1 MLTTELL
8 SPAGTL
14 KNMRYSFAY
23 GADAVYAG
31 PPRYSLRVRNNE
43 FYSANLAIGIK
54 EAHHQNKKFYVVA
67 NITPHNAKLKTF
79 INDLNPIIDMG
90 PDALIISDPGL
101 IMLVREFYPTMP
113 IHLSVQANA
122 VNWASVKFWQTMGI
136 KRVILSRELSLEEI
150 EEIRQIVPE
159 IELEVFVHGSMCIAY
174 SGRCLLSTYINRR
187 DSNQG
192 ACINTCRWKYNLLPA
207 KEDVMGN
214 VELKNKCLNSSIQIS
229 SQLFSVPLDQEVFLL
244 DSFDHQTTSQSPERR
259 QSQYL
264 PTFEDVHGTYIF
276 NSKDLRAIRH
286 VQRLIQIGIHSLKI
300 EGRTK
305 SFYYCARTAQIY
317 RWAINDAL
325 HRKPFNYHLLEMLEG
340 LANRGYTEG
349 FFSRHQTQNFQN
361 ISSGFSRSFRQI
373 FVGEFTGERR
383 EELAQVAVKN
393 KFSCGDNLDI
403 ITPSG
408 NINVVLDRMENKN
421 FKLVSV
427 APGEGHLVWIPVP
440 LNLGS
445 IKYALLV
452 RNQVIPSSIL

>member
-43 FYSANLAIGIK
+43 FHCDNLSIGIK
-54 EAHHQNKKFYVVA
+54 EAHDQNKKFYVVA

-79 INDLNPIIDMG
+79 INDFNPIIDMG

-101 IMLVREFYPTMP
+101 VMLVREFYPTMP

-207 KEDVMGN
+207 KEDDMGN
-214 VELKNKCLNSSIQIS
+214 VELKNPSLNSASKIS
-229 SQLFSVPLDQEVFLL
+229 SQLFSGPLDQEVFLL
-244 DSFDHQTTSQSPERR
+244 DQPTPSQSPLSREK
-259 QSQYL
+259 SKYL
-264 PTFEDVHGTYIF
+264 PTFEDIHGTYIF

-317 RWAINDAL
+317 RLAINDAL
-325 HRKPFNYHLLEMLEG
+325 DRKPFNYHLLDMLEG

-361 ISSGFSRSFRQI
+361 ISSGFSRSLRQI

-408 NINVVLDRMENKN
+408 NINVVLDRIENNN

-440 LNLGS
+440 LNLYS